1 MHVEDVV
8 SCQPR
13 DCKWYSK
20 LVTAASGQS
29 FLAETYVEAWHQL
42 KQFLSFGIL

>member
-1 MHVEDVV
+1 MLKMLCRVNPEIVV
-8 SCQPR
+8 VFKAR
-13 DCKWYSK
+13 N
-20 LVTAASGQS
+20 SGVWLS